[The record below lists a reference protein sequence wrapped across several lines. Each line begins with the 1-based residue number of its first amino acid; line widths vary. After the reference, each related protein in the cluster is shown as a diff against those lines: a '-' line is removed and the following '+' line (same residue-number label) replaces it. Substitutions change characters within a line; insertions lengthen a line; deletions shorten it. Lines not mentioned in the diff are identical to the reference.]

1 MPHVYRRRVALL
13 EYIIQARNLKKIY
26 NQGEIQVTA
35 VDIDELNMKRGKIT
49 SILGKSGS
57 GKSTLPHLLGGMD
70 TPTQGEIL
78 VDGINLYERRSKIS
92 HLRWKTVG
100 FVFQEFHL
108 IPELTAIENIRLPL
122 DIMNHPYDKEFE
134 TVLLDMLEL
143 KDRLHFYPRQL
154 SGGQKQRTAIARALI
169 TRPSIVLAD
178 EPTGSI
184 DQPSGHKLMQFIEK
198 ANSDLGQTFVIVT
211 HDHEVAAY
219 SHDQIYI
226 EDGKIR

>member
-1 MPHVYRRRVALL
+1 
-13 EYIIQARNLKKIY
+13 
-26 NQGEIQVTA
+26 
-35 VDIDELNMKRGKIT
+35 MKRGKIT

-57 GKSTLPHLLGGMD
+57 GNSTLLHLLGGMD

-78 VDGINLYERRSKIS
+78 VDGINLYEKRSKIS

-108 IPELTAIENIRLPL
+108 IPELTVIENIRLPL

-154 SGGQKQRTAIARALI
+154 SGGQKQRTAIAVSYTHLRA
-169 TRPSIVLAD
+169 
-178 EPTGSI
+178 
-184 DQPSGHKLMQFIEK
+184 
-198 ANSDLGQTFVIVT
+198 
-211 HDHEVAAY
+211 HETSV
-219 SHDQIYI
+219 
-226 EDGKIR
+226 